1 MGLLNTR
8 LVQDKGLRLAVR
20 IGIHTGLVVV
30 GELGSGAGQARL
42 ALGEPPNV
50 AARIQ
55 DMAAPDMVVI
65 SAATFRLV
73 EGYFSC
79 ADLGASRLKEVASP
93 VSLYRVRGENETQT
107 RLEVAAA
114 RGLTP
119 LVGREAEVARL
130 LERWA
135 QVKTGHGQVIVISG
149 EAGIGKSRLIQSLK
163 EHVASEPHTRLEC
176 RGSPYYQHSAL
187 YPLTVPGTACTIPAT
202 LHDALM
208 ARLDRLGTAKGI
220 AQLGATIGRQF
231 SYELPSA
238 VAHVDEVTLLQ
249 ELGRLVAAALLSQQG
264 QPPQAIYTFKHAL
277 IQEAAYQSLLK
288 RTRQQYH
295 ERIAQVFAARCPEL
309 AETRPELLAQ
319 HYTAAG
325 MNEQAVGYWQRA
337 GR

>member
-1 MGLLNTR
+1 
-8 LVQDKGLRLAVR
+8 
-20 IGIHTGLVVV
+20 
-30 GELGSGAGQARL
+30 
-42 ALGEPPNV
+42 
-50 AARIQ
+50 
-55 DMAAPDMVVI
+55 MAAPDMVVI

-93 VSLYRVRGENETQT
+93 VSLHRVRGENETQT

-231 SYELPSA
+231 SYELLSA
-238 VAHVDEVTLLQ
+238 VAHVDEVTLRQ

-264 QPPQAIYTFKHAL
+264 QPPQATSIRSSTLSSRKPPLSRCSSAPGSSTTSAL
-277 IQEAAYQSLLK
+277 RRCSRRAVPNWLK
-288 RTRQQYH
+288 PGSNCWRSTTPRR
-295 ERIAQVFAARCPEL
+295 E
-309 AETRPELLAQ
+309 
-319 HYTAAG
+319 
-325 MNEQAVGYWQRA
+325 
-337 GR
+337 